1 MACAPSLKASFEPF
15 FPWLR
20 LKPLSKILV
29 MVGLI
34 MGSSLGAQAEGVF
47 DYGIASG
54 DPDASSVVL
63 WTHLSPSDAD
73 DIDTAIPVRWE
84 VAETPDFA
92 AIVAVGASSAQAER
106 DHTVKV
112 VAAGLE
118 PGKTYFYRFIAG
130 EAVSPVGTTRVL
142 PQGAVESLK
151 LAVFSCVNYPA
162 GLFNAYDA
170 AVQEGFDFSVHLG
183 DYIYEYGPG
192 GYATKNAAALGRML
206 SPPNEVVTAADY
218 RERYRL
224 YTADPDLQALRA
236 AAPMIMMWDDH
247 ETANDSWLNGADNHN
262 PEDQDAQ
269 EFGVA

>member
-1 MACAPSLKASFEPF
+1 M
-15 FPWLR
+15 
-20 LKPLSKILV
+20 IGV
-29 MVGLI
+29 I
-34 MGSSLGAQAEGVF
+34 MGGGLSAQAEGIF
-47 DYGIASG
+47 DFGVASG

-92 AIVAVGASSAQAER
+92 AIVAVGASSAQAEH

-151 LAVFSCVNYPA
+151 LAVFSRPI
-162 GLFNAYDA
+162 G
-170 AVQEGFDFSVHLG
+170 
-183 DYIYEYGPG
+183 
-192 GYATKNAAALGRML
+192 
-206 SPPNEVVTAADY
+206 
-218 RERYRL
+218 
-224 YTADPDLQALRA
+224 
-236 AAPMIMMWDDH
+236 
-247 ETANDSWLNGADNHN
+247 
-262 PEDQDAQ
+262 
-269 EFGVA
+269 